1 MPRHP
6 ALRALQ
12 VPTLAVLACATL
24 AALPGCGVFGVA
36 SKVGEAIESEKQVEV
51 LARYRGLENK
61 SIAVVVNADRSV
73 LYEYPT
79 VVPYITSSV
88 AGGIRNRV
96 SGVKDK
102 VMPPAESLGWC
113 YRTPSWT
120 TLPLGQ
126 VADDLRVDRVVV
138 IDIYEF
144 RLNPPGNRWLW
155 DGMAAANVGI
165 IERDSLDPDAF
176 VEEYSVAVKFPEK
189 MEIGRE
195 SAREEDVLL
204 GLTAK
209 FAQTITKLFYD
220 HLEAKYPDR
229 KLNP

>member
-1 MPRHP
+1 M
-6 ALRALQ
+6 LNL
-12 VPTLAVLACATL
+12 PTTPIRVGVASVLVAAATL
-24 AALPGCGVFGVA
+24 ASGCGVFGVM

-51 LARYRGLENK
+51 LARYRGLENQTV
-61 SIAVVVNADRSV
+61 AVVVNADRTV
-73 LYEYPT
+73 HYEYPT
-79 VVPYITSSV
+79 VVPYVTSSV
-88 AGGIRNRV
+88 AGGLRNRV
-96 SGVKDK
+96 SGLKEANR

-126 VADDLRVDRVVV
+126 VAEDLGVQRVVV

-144 RLNPPGNRWLW
+144 RLNPPGNRWIW

-165 IERDSLDPDAF
+165 IERDSLDPDSF
-176 VEEYSVAVKFPEK
+176 VEEYSVTVKFPDKSEV
-189 MEIGRE
+189 GRE
-195 SAREEDVLL
+195 SAREADILL

-209 FAQTITKLFYD
+209 LTQTVNKLFYD

-229 KLNP
+229 K

>member
-1 MPRHP
+1 MPTFQTNQVRS
-6 ALRALQ
+6 ALRL
-12 VPTLAVLACATL
+12 LAL
-24 AALPGCGVFGVA
+24 AAAAGAMGLSSGCGVFGVV

-61 SIAVVVNADRSV
+61 TIAVVVNADRSV
-73 LYEYPT
+73 HYEYPT
-79 VVPYITSSV
+79 VVPYVTSSV
-88 AGGIRNRV
+88 AGGVRNRV
-96 SGVKDK
+96 SGVTNK

-126 VADDLRVDRVVV
+126 VAEDLSVDRVIV

-176 VEEYSVAVKFPEK
+176 AEEYSVTVKFPDK
-189 MEIGRE
+189 SEIGRE
-195 SAREEDVLL
+195 SAREADILL

-209 FAQTITKLFYD
+209 LTQTINKLFYD
-220 HLEAKYPDR
+220 HLVDKYPDR
-229 KLNP
+229 K